1 MKKIKAKIIVVPHY
15 SGTVKRSEVFK
26 RVITEQIEKKMSKI
40 ETKTY
45 NTAN

>member
-1 MKKIKAKIIVVPHY
+1 MKKIKAKIIVAPHY
-15 SGTVKRSEVFK
+15 SGSVKRSEVFK

-40 ETKTY
+40 DTKTN